1 MFIST
6 MRRKGPAMKRREFIA
21 LAGGA
26 VASWPLAVRAQQS
39 ATPVVGWLH
48 PRSLSTSKGV
58 LGAFRK
64 GLAEAGFVDGKSV
77 MIELRQ
83 GNGKVERLPEL
94 ADDLVQKEVAV
105 IMAGSPPAA
114 LAAQGATQTIPIVF
128 TSGADPVGIGLVESF
143 NRPGG
148 NVTGFHIQYSQ
159 LVGKRLALLHEMV
172 PQATR
177 IAVLVNPGNPSAA
190 EPTVRNATETA
201 GALGLDVQVFN
212 AKSIE
217 EVDAAFAALVAW
229 RAGALLVG
237 PDPFFYQRGAQ
248 FMALAARHVLPTSG
262 FDRGLIDAG
271 GLMSYGPDVLDVY
284 RRAGGYVGR
293 ILTGEKPADLP
304 VQQPIKFELV
314 INLKTAKALGLTISP
329 TTLARADDVIE

>member
-1 MFIST
+1 
-6 MRRKGPAMKRREFIA
+6 
-21 LAGGA
+21 
-26 VASWPLAVRAQQS
+26 
-39 ATPVVGWLH
+39 
-48 PRSLSTSKGV
+48 

-64 GLAEAGFVDGKSV
+64 GLAEGAFVDGENV
-77 MIELRQ
+77 MVELRQ
-83 GNGKVERLPEL
+83 GNGKVDRLPGL

-128 TSGADPVGIGLVESF
+128 TSGADPMEIGLVKSF

-172 PQATR
+172 PHARR

-190 EPTVRNATETA
+190 EPTVRNATEAA

-217 EVDAAFAALVAW
+217 EVDIAFAALVAW
-229 RAGALLVG
+229 GAGA
-237 PDPFFYQRGAQ
+237 
-248 FMALAARHVLPTSG
+248 
-262 FDRGLIDAG
+262 FDRGLVEEG

-293 ILTGEKPADLP
+293 ILKGEKPADLP
-304 VQQPIKFELV
+304 IQQPVKFELV
-314 INLKTAKALGLTISP
+314 INLKTARALGVTVSP